1 MAKKSKLL
9 SDYVNDNHVTIPEL
23 IALLD
28 DIQSKNFSDQSR
40 QATDNARHLFV
51 LGLNDINRLFPSLNV
66 PTTSTDP
73 ADYINKWLNR
83 YYNANSSKPSASV
96 AKPKSSANDPALAIL
111 VKEHENYSEDELTNA
126 VKAHNLFMSAENKS
140 GTLLEEYIAEQSHNY
155 GWIWAQGETLRACDF
170 ARNNPDIGIN
180 EFIQIKNRDNTENSS
195 SSTVRDGTQIVKLER
210 LKTRTKNGVPY
221 ADFEWDKI
229 NTAMSIPQN
238 NKMSEASY
246 IEFLRSVVNNNPDI
260 IWG

>member
-23 IALLD
+23 ISLLN
-28 DIQSKNFSDQSR
+28 DIQAKNFSGQSP
-40 QATDNARHLFV
+40 QATENVKQLFV
-51 LGLNDINRLFPSLNV
+51 LGLNDINRLFPSLNI

-73 ADYINKWLNR
+73 ADYINKWLTR
-83 YYNANSSKPSASV
+83 YYNANHSKPSASV

-111 VKEHENYSEDELTNA
+111 VKEHENYSEEELTNA

-140 GTLLEEYIAEQSHNY
+140 GALLEEYIAERSNNY

-170 ARNNPDIGIN
+170 ARKNPVININ

-210 LKTRTKNGVPY
+210 LKTRTKDGVPY

-229 NTAMSIPQN
+229 NTAMGIPED

-246 IEFLRSVVNNNPDI
+246 IDFLRSAVRNNPDI